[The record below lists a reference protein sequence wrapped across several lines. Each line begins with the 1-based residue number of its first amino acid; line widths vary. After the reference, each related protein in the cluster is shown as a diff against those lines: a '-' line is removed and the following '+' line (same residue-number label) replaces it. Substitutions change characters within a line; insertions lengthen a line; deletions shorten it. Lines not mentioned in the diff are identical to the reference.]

1 MPGLATGLPSS
12 PKMWGQTK
20 LCSLSHPS
28 VQTCSQHTSIVFI
41 VKSERGCLKE
51 REVSGSPQD
60 IGKNGQGW
68 ELGFPV
74 VKQAL
79 YPPSVK
85 KWLKKMLQGTIFPP
99 EVFSAFHK

>member
-1 MPGLATGLPSS
+1 M
-12 PKMWGQTK
+12 
-20 LCSLSHPS
+20 
-28 VQTCSQHTSIVFI
+28 FI
-41 VKSERGCLKE
+41 VKSEQGCLKE

-60 IGKNGQGW
+60 IGKNDQGW